1 MIMLARIAILLQFPN
16 VGILVRSRKRIPL
29 EVTVYIFRFLHI
41 AVDLDMDDLSYDNQS
56 YINEEMNRQIPPLPP
71 RTNKPLSV
79 PDKPTMAPPLPPEF
93 DVSEGDSLSEQ
104 SLDQLIGLA
113 PEKEKTEPKSIFKK
127 VQSSVENGIM
137 KVKDH
142 TTSAFSKMLG
152 RPSDNNDLIGIGDED
167 AQEALPSADEAFTA
181 TMNFVPTSQTE
192 VNASNEDVSELF
204 GVVSFDDDA
213 CEESESDPESC
224 KDRSEKRSPI
234 ASDNR
239 FETYLQ
245 ILIMSKQVTPT
256 EARLLQEAAVVNQ
269 KNTERIM
276 QSFIESLSH

>member
-1 MIMLARIAILLQFPN
+1 MP
-16 VGILVRSRKRIPL
+16 
-29 EVTVYIFRFLHI
+29 
-41 AVDLDMDDLSYDNQS
+41 
-56 YINEEMNRQIPPLPP
+56 
-71 RTNKPLSV
+71 SV
-79 PDKPTMAPPLPPEF
+79 K
-93 DVSEGDSLSEQ
+93 GW
-104 SLDQLIGLA
+104 
-113 PEKEKTEPKSIFKK
+113 
-127 VQSSVENGIM
+127 
-137 KVKDH
+137 
-142 TTSAFSKMLG
+142 G

-213 CEESESDPESC
+213 CEESESDPESWQ
-224 KDRSEKRSPI
+224 RQGREKRSPI

-276 QSFIESLSH
+276 QSFIESSSH

>member
-1 MIMLARIAILLQFPN
+1 MTFPIRTVVPLQSLSVGLWGKSPKHIL
-16 VGILVRSRKRIPL
+16 S
-29 EVTVYIFRFLHI
+29 EVTVVSVGFSHL
-41 AVDLDMDDLSYDNQS
+41 AVDLDMDDLTYESQS
-56 YINEEMNRQIPPLPP
+56 YISDEMNREVPPIPVHPNL
-71 RTNKPLSV
+71 PLSV

-104 SLDQLIGLA
+104 SIDQLIGLA
-113 PEKEKTEPKSIFKK
+113 PEKGKAESKSIFKK
-127 VQSSVENGIM
+127 MQSSVESGLM
-137 KVKDH
+137 KVKDQ
-142 TTSAFSKMLG
+142 TANAFSKML
-152 RPSDNNDLIGIGDED
+152 RRSSDNNDLIGIGSED
-167 AQEALPSADEAFTA
+167 TPEALPSTDEPFTP
-181 TMNFVPTSQTE
+181 TMNFVPTSQSD

-239 FETYLQ
+239 FEVYLQ
-245 ILIMSKQVTPT
+245 ILTMSKQVTPEET
-256 EARLLQEAAVVNQ
+256 RFLQEAATINQ

-276 QSFIESLSH
+276 QSFIESSLW